1 MKAEHPIK
9 AVIVGASG
17 YTGAELAAMLTRHP
31 QVELCGLYVSE
42 NSVDAGKPICSLY
55 GQLQGLV
62 ALLLQPLP
70 TPIDQSLFSDIDAV
84 FLATAH
90 QVSHDLAPQFLKL
103 GCQVFDLSGA
113 FRVNEPSLYS
123 DFYGFDH
130 QFPELLASAV
140 YGLAEW
146 AAEDVKKA
154 DLIALPGCFPTV
166 SLTALKPLHEA
177 GLLKDECHPI
187 IDATSGVSGA
197 GRKASLTSSFC
208 QVSLNPY
215 GVGTHRHQP
224 EISAQLGREVIFT
237 PHLGNFPRGI
247 LATIHVDLKPGVTAE
262 DVAQAYQAQYQDQP
276 FVRILPEGVWPAIRN
291 VAHTPFVD
299 LNWSLQGSHLVVFS
313 AEDNL
318 LKGAASQG
326 IQCMNLRYGFEPTE
340 ALIGSHAC

>member
-1 MKAEHPIK
+1 MKENHQIK

-17 YTGAELAAMLTRHP
+17 YTGAELAVMLQRHP

-42 NSVDAGKPICSLY
+42 NSADAHKLISSLY
-55 GQLQGLV
+55 GQLQGVVELP
-62 ALLLQPLP
+62 LQPLP
-70 TPIDQSLFSDIDAV
+70 SIIDGEQFASIDAV

-90 QVSHDLAPQFLKL
+90 QVSHDLAPQFLKAN
-103 GCQVFDLSGA
+103 CQVFDLSGA
-113 FRVNEPSLYS
+113 FRVNEPSLYT
-123 DFYGFDH
+123 DFYGFEH
-130 QFPELLASAV
+130 QFPELLKSAV

-166 SLTALKPLHEA
+166 SLSALKPLQGA
-177 GLLKDECHPI
+177 GLLADDCTPI

-224 EISAQLGREVIFT
+224 EISAQLGRNVIFT

-247 LATIHVDLKPGVTAE
+247 LATIHVDLKPSVTSA
-262 DVAQAYQAQYQDQP
+262 DVAAAYQQCYQEQP
-276 FVRILPEGVWPAIRN
+276 FVRLLPEGVWPAIRN

-299 LNWSLQGSHLVVFS
+299 LNWSMQGQHLIIFS

-326 IQCMNLRYGFEPTE
+326 IQCLNLRYGFEPTE